1 MKSIVYKYPV
11 YRGGAG
17 IFFGDLKKLTIFQ
30 RNIDNIRPN
39 RDILTILRESHPPD
53 APEAPGKAAKTS
65 RWRNPRRNPRLCRA
79 SKFLAGS
86 ASKPHSHFWTRP
98 KPAAA
103 KDHLEPSPSNSR
115 QPQEHPLPA
124 HRSPLPSKF
133 QPLNSGPPSTPAN
146 RPPHIHFPGP
156 KFHPPA
162 TAIFPGPLRPSPS
175 GEPPRQRMKYRTAQ

>member
-11 YRGGAG
+11 CRGGAG

-115 QPQEHPLPA
+115 KPQEHPPSTSEPPSLQIPAAKLRSAKHSGKPAAAHPFPRPKIPSSCNRHLPRASPALSQRGTSPPA
-124 HRSPLPSKF
+124 HE
-133 QPLNSGPPSTPAN
+133 
-146 RPPHIHFPGP
+146 I
-156 KFHPPA
+156 
-162 TAIFPGPLRPSPS
+162 
-175 GEPPRQRMKYRTAQ
+175 